1 MSLISTF
8 STDDLQGNIHLD
20 NLQYIVSGKFNEPG
34 IYNLKFW
41 AAAPG
46 DLRLSYSG
54 SGLPFASPEQAY
66 FESSNTGELQTCEN
80 GKFAFKLWAPNSY
93 YTCQGTK
100 LIRPH
105 VHLCASGNGLAP
117 RKYDLKLGPGIPNRS
132 LRHLDG
138 RPDRSY
144 GR

>member
-1 MSLISTF
+1 MVLISTF
-8 STDDLQGNIHLD
+8 NNQDLIGNIYQD
-20 NLQYIVSGKFNEPG
+20 GQKYIISGKVNKQG
-34 IYNLKFW
+34 VSTINYK
-41 AAAPG
+41 AAAPA

-54 SGLPFASPEQAY
+54 SGLPFHSPEQAY
-66 FESSNTGELQTCEN
+66 DNSVNIGKATINELGEFSFELCN
-80 GKFAFKLWAPNSY
+80 PNSY
-93 YTCQGTK
+93 YVNQGVK

-105 VHLCASGNGLAP
+105 VHICLSGETIQPKSL
-117 RKYDLKLGPGIPNRS
+117 DLKLGPGIPNRS